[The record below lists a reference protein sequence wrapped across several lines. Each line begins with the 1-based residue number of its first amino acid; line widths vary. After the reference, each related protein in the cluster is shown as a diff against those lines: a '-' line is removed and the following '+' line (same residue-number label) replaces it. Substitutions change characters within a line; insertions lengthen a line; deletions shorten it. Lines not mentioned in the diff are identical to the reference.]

1 MYQILCDVIKM
12 KIKRIFVVSVPK
24 IDLHK
29 TKVLKTQTRVL
40 TSFQLNQ

>member
-1 MYQILCDVIKM
+1 M
-12 KIKRIFVVSVPK
+12 KLKRIFVVSKSK

-29 TKVLKTQTRVL
+29 AKVLKTQTRVL